1 MSQKLSANSARSS
14 AVRIKKQISGFHAQ
28 GEGQESACLPAG
40 NSDSELSL
48 ENTGA
53 EEQMSLG
60 LSA

>member
-1 MSQKLSANSARSS
+1 MLREKAKNLHVYPQVILT
-14 AVRIKKQISGFHAQ
+14 Q
-28 GEGQESACLPAG
+28 
-40 NSDSELSL
+40 LSL